1 MKRGAILRRGP
12 LAVGAAWVKSLCTS
26 LAEQGRPVAGGW
38 PGTIV
43 EARAL
48 IGRHLALELEGRG
61 MRGASSTELALA
73 AEATYERARTEW
85 LGLER
90 HARAQLRPRA

>member
-1 MKRGAILRRGP
+1 
-12 LAVGAAWVKSLCTS
+12 
-26 LAEQGRPVAGGW
+26 VAGGW

-48 IGRHLALELEGRG
+48 IGHHLRLELEGQG
-61 MRGASSTELALA
+61 LRGASSEEVALA
-73 AEATYERARTEW
+73 ADATYARARLEW

-90 HARAQLRPRA
+90 NTRMSLRRRSQ

>member
-1 MKRGAILRRGP
+1 
-12 LAVGAAWVKSLCTS
+12 
-26 LAEQGRPVAGGW
+26 VAGGW

-43 EARAL
+43 EARVL
-48 IGRHLALELEGRG
+48 IGHHLRVELEGRG

-73 AEATYERARTEW
+73 ADATYARARLEW

-90 HARAQLRPRA
+90 NARASLRQRP